1 MKPVS
6 ATLKHTPYMRYFS
19 VILLAF
25 GLLGTAPLQAQTFS
39 LQECQDMA
47 VANNRSLANTRT
59 DMAMAAE
66 DEAMAFTKFFPS
78 VSAGAT
84 GFIAA
89 KDLIRTE
96 RDLSGLAAA
105 YGPALGQ
112 LGMAIPES
120 YAVSMMKKGAV
131 ADVMATQPLYAGG
144 QIRTGRKLAALQH
157 EVRRLQVNMEE
168 RDLLQHVAEYYWQIC
183 ALRANA
189 ATVDTVLAQLRGVHR
204 YTENYVKA
212 GITHRNAL
220 LQIEMKQQEME
231 SSRLQLDNADAL
243 LRMVLAQLCGMKPQ
257 GFDVRPEA
265 TRPEDC
271 PKPATLF
278 IAPADAVEN
287 RVELA
292 LAERNVRAQQLQ
304 ERMERGKLLPTVAIG
319 AAGIYQDM
327 ALGDGMDNMKN
338 GNLIGFATVSI
349 PITDWW
355 GGKHTL
361 RKAQLQRQKAENS
374 RDEAREQLEID
385 ILSAWNNLTEG
396 YAQIEVARRSI
407 TSADE
412 NLRLTTDEYRAG
424 TIDITDMLDAITLY
438 TQAHNRMT
446 EAVAN
451 YQTRMA
457 DYLQKTR

>member
-1 MKPVS
+1 
-6 ATLKHTPYMRYFS
+6 
-19 VILLAF
+19 
-25 GLLGTAPLQAQTFS
+25 
-39 LQECQDMA
+39 
-47 VANNRSLANTRT
+47 
-59 DMAMAAE
+59 
-66 DEAMAFTKFFPS
+66 
-78 VSAGAT
+78 
-84 GFIAA
+84 
-89 KDLIRTE
+89 
-96 RDLSGLAAA
+96 
-105 YGPALGQ
+105 
-112 LGMAIPES
+112 
-120 YAVSMMKKGAV
+120 
-131 ADVMATQPLYAGG
+131 
-144 QIRTGRKLAALQH
+144 
-157 EVRRLQVNMEE
+157 MEE

-304 ERMERGKLLPTVAIG
+304 EHMERGKLLPTVAIG

-361 RKAQLQRQKAENS
+361 RKARLQRQKAENS

>member
-66 DEAMAFTKFFPS
+66 DEAMTFTKFFPS

-96 RDLSGLAAA
+96 MDLSGLAAA

-112 LGMAIPES
+112 MGMAIPES

-243 LRMVLAQLCGMKPQ
+243 LRMVLA
-257 GFDVRPEA
+257 
-265 TRPEDC
+265 
-271 PKPATLF
+271 
-278 IAPADAVEN
+278 
-287 RVELA
+287 
-292 LAERNVRAQQLQ
+292 
-304 ERMERGKLLPTVAIG
+304 
-319 AAGIYQDM
+319 
-327 ALGDGMDNMKN
+327 
-338 GNLIGFATVSI
+338 
-349 PITDWW
+349 
-355 GGKHTL
+355 
-361 RKAQLQRQKAENS
+361 
-374 RDEAREQLEID
+374 
-385 ILSAWNNLTEG
+385 
-396 YAQIEVARRSI
+396 
-407 TSADE
+407 
-412 NLRLTTDEYRAG
+412 
-424 TIDITDMLDAITLY
+424 
-438 TQAHNRMT
+438 
-446 EAVAN
+446 
-451 YQTRMA
+451 
-457 DYLQKTR
+457 